1 MIAPSPGSSSDQVS
15 VVEEGRAPRL
25 GEVSGGEGGRNIRR
39 ASILARAL
47 ATAVC
52 AVCTTGIGVWA
63 ASRTTHQ
70 ANVNVEDTRHGI
82 PVGRLLV
89 MPLVY

>member
-1 MIAPSPGSSSDQVS
+1 MRFQMRKLGSFVIAVS
-15 VVEEGRAPRL
+15 L
-25 GEVSGGEGGRNIRR
+25 
-39 ASILARAL
+39 ILAA
-47 ATAVC
+47 
-52 AVCTTGIGVWA
+52 TGIGVWA

-70 ANVNVEDTRHGI
+70 ANVDVEDTRHGI